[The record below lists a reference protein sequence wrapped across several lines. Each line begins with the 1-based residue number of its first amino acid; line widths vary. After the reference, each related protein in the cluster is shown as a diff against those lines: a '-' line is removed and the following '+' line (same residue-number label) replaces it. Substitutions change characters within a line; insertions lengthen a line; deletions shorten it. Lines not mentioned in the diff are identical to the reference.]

1 MSTNSK
7 KINKP
12 VKKGVAKV
20 PVIMQMEALECG
32 AACLT
37 MVLAYYSKWIPLEK
51 VRVDCGVSRDGS
63 NAGNVLKAARHYG
76 LNADGYKV
84 EPQVLMEQ
92 AEFPCIIHWNFNHFV
107 VLDGFRNGKAV
118 LNDPA
123 RGTVEVP
130 MKEFD
135 ESFTGICLMFSP
147 GENFE
152 PSGKPKSV
160 MAFATKRLKGA
171 EGAVLFCIV
180 TTIIASLFEVIQPAF
195 YQVFM
200 DRLLTRR
207 NPDWVMPFLL
217 LLSGFTGLQILV
229 AWINVV
235 YSLRINGKLAIVGN
249 SSFMWK
255 ILRLPMEFFSQ
266 RMAGDIQSRQASN
279 AEVASN
285 LVNSFAPLA
294 LQTGMMVFYLLVMV
308 RMSIPMTIMGLIS
321 VLINAAFSRYISEQ
335 RINIS
340 RVMVRDSGKLTG
352 TTVAGIEMIESI
364 KASGSENG
372 FFERWAG
379 YQASVARQDVRFS
392 RMDEYLG
399 ILPQIVSG
407 ITDTLVLCMGIGL
420 AMRGQFTPGMI
431 SAFGIYMKQFLAPAN
446 NLIATGQ
453 QFQEIRTEMERIED
467 VMEYRE
473 DDIGLKELPSKDS
486 GASFSKLSGKVEM
499 KDVTFGYSPLGKP
512 LIQNFNMTLEP
523 GKSIAFVGASG
534 SGKSTLAKLL
544 SGLYKP
550 WSGEILF
557 DGKPFTEIDKTVFR
571 GSLAVVDQEITLF
584 EDTIA
589 NNIKMWDTTIESY
602 EMILAARD
610 AQIHDKIMERE
621 GGYEYKIKENGT
633 DFSGGER
640 QRLEIARV
648 LAQDPTIVIMDEAT
662 SALDARTEFNVVKS
676 IRDRGVTTIVIAH
689 RLSTIRDCDEIVVM
703 DHGQVA
709 ERGTHD
715 ELLRLGGLY
724 TRLVSSS

>member
-1 MSTNSK
+1 MSTNNK
-7 KINKP
+7 KINQP

-37 MVLAYYSKWIPLEK
+37 MILAYYSKWIPLEK

-63 NAGNVLKAARHYG
+63 NAGNVLRAARHYG

-92 AEFPCIIHWNFNHFV
+92 AKFPCIIHWNFNHFV

-123 RGTVEVP
+123 RGKVEVP
-130 MKEFD
+130 IKEFD
-135 ESFTGICLMFSP
+135 ESFTGVCLMFSP

-160 MAFATKRLKGA
+160 LSFAAKRLKGA
-171 EGAVLFCIV
+171 EGAVIFCIV
-180 TTIIASLFEVIQPAF
+180 TTVIASLFEVIQPAF
-195 YQVFM
+195 YQVFI
-200 DRLLTRR
+200 DRLLTKK
-207 NPDWVMPFLL
+207 NPEWVMPFLII
-217 LLSGFTGLQILV
+217 LSVFTGLQILV

-255 ILRLPMEFFSQ
+255 ILRMPMEFFSQ
-266 RMAGDIQSRQASN
+266 RMAGDIQSRQTSN

-294 LQTGMMVFYLLVMV
+294 LQTGMMIFYLAVMV
-308 RMSIPMTIMGLIS
+308 RMSIPMTIVGLIS
-321 VLINAAFSRYISEQ
+321 VLINAGFSRYISEQ

-392 RMDEYLG
+392 RTDEYLG
-399 ILPQIVSG
+399 ILPEIVSG

-420 AMRGQFTPGMI
+420 AMRGEFSPGMI
-431 SAFGIYMKQFLAPAN
+431 SAFGIYMKQFLSPAN

-453 QFQEIRTEMERIED
+453 QLQEIRTEMERIED

-473 DDIGLKELPSKDS
+473 DDIGLKELPADS
-486 GASFSKLSGKVEM
+486 PDVSFAKLSGKVEM
-499 KDVTFGYSPLGKP
+499 RDVTFGYSPLGKP
-512 LIQNFNMTLEP
+512 LIKDFNMSLEP

-557 DGKPFTEIDKTVFR
+557 DGKPFAEIDKTVFR

-621 GGYEYKIKENGT
+621 GGYEYKISENGT

-703 DHGQVA
+703 DHGMVA
-709 ERGTHD
+709 ERGTHE

-724 TRLVSSS
+724 TQLVSST

>member
-1 MSTNSK
+1 MSTNNK
-7 KINKP
+7 KINQP

-37 MVLAYYSKWIPLEK
+37 MILAYYSKWIPLEK

-63 NAGNVLKAARHYG
+63 NAGNVLRAARHYG

-92 AEFPCIIHWNFNHFV
+92 AKFPCIIHWNFNHFV

-123 RGTVEVP
+123 RGKVEVP
-130 MKEFD
+130 IKEFD
-135 ESFTGICLMFSP
+135 ESFTGVCLMFSP

-160 MAFATKRLKGA
+160 LSFAAKRLKGA
-171 EGAVLFCIV
+171 EGAVIFCIV
-180 TTIIASLFEVIQPAF
+180 TTVIASLFEVIQPAF
-195 YQVFM
+195 YQVFI
-200 DRLLTRR
+200 DRLLTKK
-207 NPDWVMPFLL
+207 NPEWVMPFLII
-217 LLSGFTGLQILV
+217 LSVFTGLQILV

-255 ILRLPMEFFSQ
+255 ILRMPMEFFSQ
-266 RMAGDIQSRQASN
+266 RMAGDIQSRQTSN

-294 LQTGMMVFYLLVMV
+294 LQTGMMIFYLAVMV
-308 RMSIPMTIMGLIS
+308 RMSIPMTIVGLIS
-321 VLINAAFSRYISEQ
+321 VLINAGFSRYISEQ

-364 KASGSENG
+364 
-372 FFERWAG
+372 FERWAG

-392 RMDEYLG
+392 RTDEYLG
-399 ILPQIVSG
+399 ILPEIVSG

-420 AMRGQFTPGMI
+420 AMRGEFSPGMI
-431 SAFGIYMKQFLAPAN
+431 SAFGIYMKQFLSPAN

-453 QFQEIRTEMERIED
+453 QLQEIRTEMERIED

-473 DDIGLKELPSKDS
+473 DDIGLKELPADS
-486 GASFSKLSGKVEM
+486 PDVSFAKLSGKVEM
-499 KDVTFGYSPLGKP
+499 RDVTFGYSPLGKP
-512 LIQNFNMTLEP
+512 LIKDFNMSLEP

-557 DGKPFTEIDKTVFR
+557 DGKPFAEIDKTVFR

-621 GGYEYKIKENGT
+621 GGYEYKISENGT

-703 DHGQVA
+703 DHGMVA
-709 ERGTHD
+709 ERGTHE

-724 TRLVSSS
+724 TQLVSST